1 MAAQVHRRM
10 IWTGEKRHEM
20 RERARNAIL
29 AATARRCGANRVREI
44 FKEGSVVILLGT
56 GGVGKTTIAASL
68 GLAAASKRFDTAVI
82 TVDPARRLRDAL
94 GLERLSSRPTRLDA
108 SRLQAAGLDP
118 SMKLSAMVLDVKH
131 AWDML
136 VERFVQSPPGRR
148 RVLENP
154 FYRSL
159 SGQFAGSDAYAALAQ
174 LYDLHSEGRF
184 AVQIVDTPP
193 AAHAFEFLEAPAH
206 LVRLLDSRAA
216 RWLFMPYGSAGKGPF
231 SLIGK
236 AAGFVVGELER
247 FAGLRVLTSVSEFF
261 GAAAGAADAISARFH
276 KTEALLRSPS
286 VHFILV
292 TTAEEDRLREA
303 RDLIGRMKDE
313 GLRLSGIVLNRF
325 IDERTFNALMTAP
338 RKVPGHMREIAALR
352 AAAAS
357 ELARDGRLA
366 ALISFFEEYDAY
378 HRGAVERAVR
388 FARELPKSV
397 KLAIAPDI
405 EFGVRDLNA
414 LARVGATLIDAPDGR
429 KFVENAAVAFA
440 PPGAL
445 GRHTGRAKRA
455 AG

>member
-1 MAAQVHRRM
+1 
-10 IWTGEKRHEM
+10 
-20 RERARNAIL
+20 
-29 AATARRCGANRVREI
+29 
-44 FKEGSVVILLGT
+44 
-56 GGVGKTTIAASL
+56 
-68 GLAAASKRFDTAVI
+68 
-82 TVDPARRLRDAL
+82 
-94 GLERLSSRPTRLDA
+94 
-108 SRLQAAGLDP
+108 
-118 SMKLSAMVLDVKH
+118 MKLSAMVLDVKH

-136 VERFVQSPPGRR
+136 VERFVSSPQARR
-148 RVLENP
+148 RVLENS
-154 FYRSL
+154 FYRNL
-159 SGQFAGSDAYAALAQ
+159 TEKFAGSDAYAALAQ

-216 RWLFMPYGSAGKGPF
+216 RWLFMPYGSAGKKGAF

-261 GAAAGAADAISARFH
+261 GAAAEAADAISARFH

-286 VHFILV
+286 VHFVLV

-303 RDLIGRMKDE
+303 RDLLARMKDE
-313 GLRLSGIVLNRF
+313 GLRLSAIVLNRF
-325 IDERTFNALMTAP
+325 IDERTFNALTTAP
-338 RKVPGHMREIAALR
+338 RKVPGHIREIAELR

-366 ALISFFEEYDAY
+366 ALISFFEEYGAY

-414 LARVGATLIDAPDGR
+414 LARVGATLIGAPDGR
-429 KFVENAAVAFA
+429 KFLENAAVAFA
-440 PPGAL
+440 PPAAL
-445 GRHTGRAKRA
+445 GRQTGRAKRA